1 MTKVSSGESHNYKY
15 KNIQTPNT
23 CNCRQTNCNGIN
35 TFAKSPFDSDETRL
49 ISEQSTK
56 STFTHFAKKA
66 TGAFMAVAN
75 PHIHPFYC
83 CNLSIVLS
91 MYPTHFARFLNS
103 KGGHFSGGRREREI
117 YSLSHRAQLPTLWS
131 AIPTAF
137 FPGINSL
144 HYCTAN

>member
-15 KNIQTPNT
+15 KNIQIPNT

-56 STFTHFAKKA
+56 SIFTHFGNKRQPTKKA

-75 PHIHPFYC
+75 PHI
-83 CNLSIVLS
+83 S
-91 MYPTHFARFLNS
+91 
-103 KGGHFSGGRREREI
+103 
-117 YSLSHRAQLPTLWS
+117 TLFIAATS
-131 AIPTAF
+131 V
-137 FPGINSL
+137 
-144 HYCTAN
+144 

>member
-35 TFAKSPFDSDETRL
+35 TFAKSAFDSDETRL

-75 PHIHPFYC
+75 PHI
-83 CNLSIVLS
+83 S
-91 MYPTHFARFLNS
+91 
-103 KGGHFSGGRREREI
+103 
-117 YSLSHRAQLPTLWS
+117 TLFIAATS
-131 AIPTAF
+131 V
-137 FPGINSL
+137 
-144 HYCTAN
+144 